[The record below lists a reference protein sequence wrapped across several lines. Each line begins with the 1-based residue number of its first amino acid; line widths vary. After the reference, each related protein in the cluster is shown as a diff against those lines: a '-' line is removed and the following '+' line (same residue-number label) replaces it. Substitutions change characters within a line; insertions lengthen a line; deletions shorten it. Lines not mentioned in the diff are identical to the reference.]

1 MSKTMANCVTHY
13 SFFTIFVILLS
24 SIFQF
29 TKAMNNVFSIDLIH
43 RDSPNSP
50 FYDPSLSFTERMN
63 NSFHRSFNRSVSLC
77 SPSSSVVVA
86 SNNGEYLMR
95 YSIGTPP
102 VHTLGVADTGSD
114 LTWTQCLP
122 CKNCFKQQ
130 SRIFNP
136 KKSSTYKPLH
146 CSSKM
151 CHAANFPTSCNRMK
165 KRTCRYHVRYGD
177 NSYSIG
183 DLATET
189 IRFGSSKNKRVKL
202 KKTVIGCGHNNAGTF
217 SGDKESGIV
226 GLGGGKFSLIS
237 QMGSSIGGKFS
248 YCLAPFYQQKTY
260 IPKSKIHFGT
270 DGFVP
275 GDKVVTTPLARKFP
289 ATYYFLTLEG
299 VSVGKERLD
308 FRNVSFSYGEGN
320 IIIDSGTV
328 LTLFSPEIYVKLESM
343 VKSAIKLPT
352 VADPTGSLNL
362 CYKSLSIDKIP
373 IITMHFI
380 GADLRLGPWNTFVAT
395 SDSSMCFAFAASY
408 GGQIFGNIAQM
419 NFLVGYDLK
428 NKRVSFKATDC
439 SK

>member
-1 MSKTMANCVTHY
+1 MSKTMANCVRHY
-13 SFFTIFVILLS
+13 SFLTIFAILVS
-24 SIFQF
+24 SLFPF
-29 TKAMNNVFSIDLIH
+29 TKPLNNVFSIDLIH

-50 FYDPSLSFTERMN
+50 FYDPSLSFTQRMN
-63 NSFHRSFNRSVSLC
+63 NSFHRSFHRSISLC
-77 SPSSSVVVA
+77 LPSSSVVVA

-165 KRTCRYHVRYGD
+165 KKTCRYHVRYGD

-189 IRFGSSKNKRVKL
+189 IRFGSSIHKQVKL
-202 KKTVIGCGHNNAGTF
+202 KKTVIGCGHNNA
-217 SGDKESGIV
+217 
-226 GLGGGKFSLIS
+226 
-237 QMGSSIGGKFS
+237 
-248 YCLAPFYQQKTY
+248 
-260 IPKSKIHFGT
+260 

-275 GDKVVTTPLARKFP
+275 GDEVVTTPLTRKFP
-289 ATYYFLTLEG
+289 ATYYYLTLEG
-299 VSVGKERLD
+299 VSVGKQRLD

-352 VADPTGSLNL
+352 IADPSGSLNL
-362 CYKSLSIDKIP
+362 CYKSISIDKIP

-380 GADLRLGPWNTFVAT
+380 GADLKLSPWNTFVET

-428 NKRVSFKATDC
+428 NKRVSFKPTDC